1 MQALAAAP
9 APAPRRQ
16 VLVGT
21 AFACVAGTMLVG
33 GMLAVWLVIRDR
45 AIAAEGTWVPPD
57 VTIPEVPS
65 NIMLISFLALVVF
78 AQWAVYAARRGERSS
93 AALALGATGLVAI
106 AVVNAQAFVYSQMG
120 LPIADTAYGPMF
132 YAVTGVF
139 LVLMVVGLAFTVV
152 TAFRVLGG
160 RSDGD
165 VVAAHALYWY
175 FVAAAFAAIWLI
187 VYVTK

>member
-106 AVVNAQAFVYSQMG
+106 AVVNAQAFVYSQMA

-175 FVAAAFAAIWLI
+175 FMAAAFGAIWLI

>member
-57 VTIPEVPS
+57 VAIPEVPS

-106 AVVNAQAFVYSQMG
+106 AVVNAQAFVYSQME

>member
-9 APAPRRQ
+9 SSAPRRQ

-57 VTIPEVPS
+57 VAIPEVPS

-106 AVVNAQAFVYSQMG
+106 AVVNAQAFVYSQME
-120 LPIADTAYGPMF
+120 LPIAETAYGPMF